1 MKQKLTLLL
10 LIICTLSVWQL
21 KGQTGV
27 DCANAIGIV
36 QPSSQTYVSGVNE
49 QWYLFKASSKT
60 VQFDVTQ
67 HTNQVNIRKIELYAG
82 TCTAL
87 TLLGR
92 DSLTSITDTALSVQA
107 SNLTND
113 VVYYARV
120 VFINKTQKYDYNL
133 VLSPLD
139 IATDPEMCVT
149 NVNTQITCC
158 IDDDLPD
165 YLNVF
170 PCEPNG
176 PLYTVYACLGD
187 PIAIT
192 YNYYSSNIQLNVY
205 FNGNSTTGTLVYTA
219 NNNVFSFTPT
229 TPGTYYF
236 MQDPNTTIPNVYTG
250 ITVIVSGPNTTPLYS
265 INPTGPYCAGECIT
279 FASLNTNAFSTSF
292 SSNDAYN
299 PCTSGGTPPQYIP
312 NTFIFSNPGTN
323 TVNYTINGGSTCE
336 QTFSIPVTISTP
348 VITISSTIPTPCSF
362 DRVFTANLSC
372 IPSGTSPT
380 YNWTIYN
387 GTSNSGAAVYTSS
400 FASNVLNYT
409 FPASGTYYV
418 EVQSSTGFT
427 SGQVITILPLT
438 IPVINI
444 TSTALNLCDVPKV
457 IKGQAFITLN
467 PNVTMGTGDVATWTA
482 TDANTFATLSI
493 PYYIGANG
501 IINYN
506 MFAFTGYPNPIT
518 FCVDLTVNGC
528 ENKQCFTLFPCCPKQ
543 TGTIVYSNTIFTTNT
558 TLTNSNTYR
567 FSGIITINPGVQLYL
582 KKVDVSFDPNTKII
596 VLGSNG
602 QLKSDNSYLHGCSAM
617 WDGIYLY
624 ASSRIDLTET
634 TIEDAKRA
642 VVDTLGASDIA
653 IDYSWFNKNYE
664 GIILKSPNTNS
675 SFNLDHTNFT
685 DDHIPTAYTTVPVSI
700 SAIAPSVIS
709 AYTRAHLLPPYD
721 AITIKPYSGI
731 TLIQTKTPTNTNQYV
746 IIGDNN
752 IFDKLHYGIVAT
764 RSKLWVRK
772 NSFFNMDARG
782 DVGILIAGASTW
794 VQNLVNPSD
803 VKIGGTVGEANDF
816 NTCYNG
822 VISNY
827 ASALTVRNNNFI
839 FSNTAITVNSNNRN
853 KTATIDR
860 NKINASKIGIL
871 CYNNISLN
879 AQITENTLV
888 NATAVGLY
896 NANIGI
902 TINEVVT
909 TAYTKYNVYNNSING
924 YFNGIYVTNTYS
936 TQITD
941 NEVHLI
947 PDNTPYHYQF
957 GIRIENTNLSYVYNN
972 NVDKP
977 SPDNSAWWQY
987 GIFANTNITPLVFCN
1002 GVNNMYASLKYQGV
1016 NITTV
1021 GNGVLGN
1028 VMDHGKIGI
1037 WLDASAEIGD
1047 QYLNLFGL
1055 KASDNSWFNF
1065 SSTNPQTYSS
1075 GNSNM
1080 SLHARMF
1087 TQGST
1092 GLPKYYLNPA
1102 NVQSFGIAFP
1112 LLGAYIYPS
1121 ANINCNSGIATPLLM
1136 QKATNIAT
1144 NNMNFTINANNLNAI
1159 SKRHLLHNIKLNNID
1174 ISADATLQAFVSN
1187 SYSTSIGQFYVVDS
1201 IINNAVYT
1209 GSSSILS
1216 NAIALNNSIAS
1227 TNSIETNKKSLNTT
1241 YINMLSAELDA
1252 ATLANLRVL
1261 AIKCPNDDGD
1271 AVFQARGILMY
1282 YDRISYVSTCE
1293 QEASEPVFA
1302 SNHRLANPLLVEA
1315 DEYKE
1320 LSLYPNPTAKEITI
1334 EYTKGDGNE
1343 AAELVVFNQLGDV
1356 VLTKILTDKKTTLSL
1371 EQLSSGI
1378 YFYTIKQQGEVLKTS
1393 KLIITK

>member
-1 MKQKLTLLL
+1 MKKLNLLL
-10 LIICTLSVWQL
+10 LFICTLSVCQM
-21 KGQTGV
+21 KGQTGA

-49 QWYLFKASSKT
+49 QWYLFKAST
-60 VQFDVTQ
+60 TTLQFDVTQ
-67 HTNQVNIRKIELYAG
+67 HANQVNIRKIELYAG
-82 TCTAL
+82 SCSTL
-87 TLLGR
+87 TLLGH
-92 DSLTSITDTALSVQA
+92 DSLTSSIDTALSVQV

-113 VVYYARV
+113 VVYYVRV
-120 VFINKTQKYDYNL
+120 VFVDKVNNYSYDL
-133 VLSPLD
+133 KLSPLSID
-139 IATDPEMCVT
+139 GDLQVGNTVT
-149 NVNTQITCC
+149 NQFCHT
-158 IDDDLPD
+158 DDDGQDPLQP
-165 YLNVF
+165 Y
-170 PCEPNG
+170 CE
-176 PLYTVYACLGD
+176 VKACVGD
-187 PIAIT
+187 PIIINYIGTPYFGAAINLSIFDAAGNTVFNQIGLTFNFVPTVAGVYYVQETPSYT
-192 YNYYSSNIQLNVY
+192 YPY
-205 FNGNSTTGTLVYTA
+205 
-219 NNNVFSFTPT
+219 VFAS
-229 TPGTYYF
+229 
-236 MQDPNTTIPNVYTG
+236 IK
-250 ITVIVSGPNTTPLYS
+250 IVVGGPNTTPLTS
-265 INPTGPYCAGECIT
+265 INPMGPYCAGECIT
-279 FASLNTNAFSTSF
+279 FASLNTNAFNTSF
-292 SSNDAYN
+292 STNDPATGC
-299 PCTSGGTPPQYIP
+299 PTGGPGNYLP
-312 NTFIFSNPGTN
+312 NSFIFSNPGIN

-336 QTFSIPVTISTP
+336 QTFPIPVTISTP

-372 IPSGTSPT
+372 IPLGTSPT

-387 GTSNSGAAVYTSS
+387 GTSNSGAVVYTSS

-409 FPASGTYYV
+409 FPASGTYYL

-427 SGQVITILPLT
+427 GGQIITILPLT
-438 IPVINI
+438 IPAINI

-518 FCVDLTVNGC
+518 FCVDIITFNGC

-543 TGTIVYSNTIFTTNT
+543 TGTIVYSNTTFTTNT
-558 TLTNSNTYR
+558 TLINSNTYR

-664 GIILKSPNTNS
+664 GIILKSQNTNS

-700 SAIAPSVIS
+700 NAIAPSIIS
-709 AYTRAHLLPPYD
+709 AYTRAHLLPPYN

-782 DVGILIAGASTW
+782 DVGILIAGASTGL
-794 VQNLVNPSD
+794 QNLVNPSD
-803 VKIGGTVGEANDF
+803 VKIGGTVAEANDF

-839 FSNTAITVNSNNRN
+839 FSNTAITVNANNRN
-853 KTATIDR
+853 KIATIDR

-924 YFNGIYVTNTYS
+924 YFNGIYATHTYS
-936 TQITD
+936 AQITD
-941 NEVHLI
+941 NEAHL
-947 PDNTPYHYQF
+947 TPTTFSGQDQY
-957 GIRIENTNLSYVYNN
+957 GIRIEGTNLSYVINN
-972 NVDKP
+972 TIDKP
-977 SPDNSAWWQY
+977 SADYNAVWQN
-987 GIFANTNITPLVFCN
+987 GIYAGTNTTPVIMCN
-1002 GVNNMYASLKYQGV
+1002 GITNMGTSLKFDGPNTTITGLGIIN
-1016 NITTV
+1016 NIMSF
-1021 GNGVLGN
+1021 GEY
-1028 VMDHGKIGI
+1028 GI
-1037 WLDASAEIGD
+1037 WLNNSAEIGS
-1047 QYLNLFGL
+1047 QSTFGLFGNPNGTSNN
-1055 KASDNSWFNF
+1055 KWFGF
-1065 SSTNPQTYSS
+1065 SSSKPQTFTSNGSNVAGGGSVMYTKNNTPP
-1075 GNSNM
+1075 GN
-1080 SLHARMF
+1080 A
-1087 TQGST
+1087 
-1092 GLPKYYLNPA
+1092 YYLNPA
-1102 NVQSFGIAFP
+1102 NATSNG
-1112 LLGAYIYPS
+1112 LLGALPLFGNYTYPVS
-1121 ANINCNSGIATPLLM
+1121 NLTCNNPIVTPLRM
-1136 QKATNIAT
+1136 QNANKIAT
-1144 NNMNFTINANNLNAI
+1144 NTMGFTGNTANLYAI
-1159 SKRHLLHNIKLNNID
+1159 SKRQLLDNIKLNNLN
-1174 ISADATLQAFVSN
+1174 ISTDAVLKAFVDSA
-1187 SYSTSIGQFYVVDS
+1187 YTTHLGQFYQVDS
-1201 IINNAVYT
+1201 IIAQ
-1209 GSSSILS
+1209 
-1216 NAIALNNSIAS
+1216 AIASGSASVLNTARTLNNSIAN
-1227 TNSIETNKKSLNTT
+1227 TGNIVYNKQTLNTT
-1241 YINMLSAELDA
+1241 YMNMLSAEPDSL
-1252 ATLANLRVL
+1252 TLADLRDL
-1261 AIKCPNDDGD
+1261 AVKCPNLDGG
-1271 AVFQARGILMY
+1271 AVFQARSILMY
-1282 YDRISYVSTCE
+1282 YDKQMYTSFCE
-1293 QEASEPVFA
+1293 SDFA
-1302 SNHRLANPLLVEA
+1302 TATNHRLGNIDNTVVPE
-1315 DEYKE
+1315 EPKE
-1320 LSLYPNPTAKEITI
+1320 LTLYPNPTNRDITI
-1334 EYTKGDGNE
+1334 AYTKGDDNE
-1343 AAELVVFNQLGDV
+1343 AAELVVFNQLGEL
-1356 VLTKILTDKKTTLSL
+1356 VLTKTLTENKTTFSL
-1371 EQLSSGI
+1371 EQLNSGI

-1393 KLIITK
+1393 KLVITK